1 MDGMV
6 YASTEHLDGWTP
18 PTYVNPEAALP
29 TNMKFPKGSNKCN
42 ELGEQV
48 TEFYYGQ
55 ETPSRRNLVKYSKV
69 SLLSCSFHLP
79 EAAAINYCYIL
90 VTNR

>member
-18 PTYVNPEAALP
+18 PTFENPEAALP
-29 TNMKFPKGSNKCN
+29 TNMKFPKESNKSK

-69 SLLSCSFHLP
+69 SLYSPPFL
-79 EAAAINYCYIL
+79 Y
-90 VTNR
+90 V